1 VLALILALSLALRAN
16 ANVDLR
22 KGCAVRF
29 ASVGEGAEILG
40 RKDDFIQRLSAF
52 DRAARMKTDRSIS
65 EDEFLKFVQ
74 GNVLT
79 WNESE
84 KAKIEAAI
92 ASIRPTLDALPLSL
106 PKIVSFV
113 KTTGAEEGSAFYTRD
128 TAIIMPEKEIDEA
141 DAGLL
146 KKTIAHELFH
156 ILTRGNSTLR
166 EKLYQSIGFT
176 KCDEVEFPSE
186 LKSRK
191 ITNPDAPRNDHAI
204 RVRIRGEEVH
214 AVPILFSNT
223 TKYDVNRGGEF
234 FNYLQLSFLRVP
246 STSAAQPI
254 LAMPEEVSGFFEQI
268 GRNTN
273 YVIHPEEI
281 LADNFAL
288 LILDEHNVPSPE
300 IIEKM
305 RLIFGQN
312 YVPEMSSSL
321 MPRPENNSSSSAPAA
336 DPGAPAVKPQR
347 LQQTFRH

>member
-1 VLALILALSLALRAN
+1 MVTAQMVWSPVLALIFGLTLTLRAY
-16 ANVDLR
+16 ADVDLR

-29 ASVGEGAEILG
+29 ASASEGAEILS

-52 DRAARMKTDRSIS
+52 DRAARMKTNRSIS
-65 EDEFLKFVQ
+65 EAEFLKFVQ

-79 WNESE
+79 WNELE
-84 KAKIEAAI
+84 KAKIETAI
-92 ASIRPTLDALPLSL
+92 ASIRPALAALPLSL

-113 KTTGAEEGSAFYTRD
+113 KTTGAEEGRAFYTRD
-128 TAIIMPEKEIDEA
+128 TAIVMPEKETDEA
-141 DAGLL
+141 DPGLL

-156 ILTRGNSTLR
+156 ILTRENPALR

-191 ITNPDAPRNDHAI
+191 ITNPDAPRNDHVI
-204 RVRIRGEEVH
+204 RVGIRGEEVR
-214 AVPILFSNT
+214 AVPILFSKAP
-223 TKYDVNRGGEF
+223 KYDVNRRGEF
-234 FNYLQLSFLRVP
+234 FNYLQLSFLQVP
-246 STSAAQPI
+246 RTSAAQPI
-254 LAMPEEVSGFFEQI
+254 LAAPEEVSGFFEQV
-268 GRNTN
+268 GRNTD

-305 RLIFGQN
+305 RLILGQ
-312 YVPEMSSSL
+312 
-321 MPRPENNSSSSAPAA
+321 
-336 DPGAPAVKPQR
+336 K
-347 LQQTFRH
+347 